1 MLVKDELREA
11 AYKLQSKWHAE
22 LFADTQKTQ
31 EFYKKQLKLDV
42 EYLSCLTM
50 ITDSSSISTLDLLL
64 TFMLNLKYSVTKI
77 HGQYGDEEFISNE
90 LDKEF
95 YNRVYDT
102 FLGCDYLR
110 VNEILSYMG
119 HFFTKYTQEKRM
131 KFYTSLYQIIT
142 LNLFA
147 ELKLRCNSVKEVE
160 EVLENDTI
168 KMKLLLWNEILCN
181 DHKETSYI
189 NII

>member
-11 AYKLQSKWHAE
+11 AYKLQSKRHAD

-42 EYLSCLTM
+42 EYLNCLTM

-77 HGQYGDEEFISNE
+77 HGRYGDEEFISNE

-95 YNRVYDT
+95 YNI
-102 FLGCDYLR
+102 YL
-110 VNEILSYMG
+110 I
-119 HFFTKYTQEKRM
+119 
-131 KFYTSLYQIIT
+131 
-142 LNLFA
+142 
-147 ELKLRCNSVKEVE
+147 
-160 EVLENDTI
+160 
-168 KMKLLLWNEILCN
+168 
-181 DHKETSYI
+181 
-189 NII
+189 